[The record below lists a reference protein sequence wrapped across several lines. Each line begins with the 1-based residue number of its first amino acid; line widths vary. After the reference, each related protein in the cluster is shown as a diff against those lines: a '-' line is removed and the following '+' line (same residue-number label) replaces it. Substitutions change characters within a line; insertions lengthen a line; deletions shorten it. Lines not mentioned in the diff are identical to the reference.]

1 MASFV
6 PIAALSNA
14 GYAAI
19 SLGRESGPS
28 RYLFR
33 VYAMGV
39 GDTVGLILY
48 GVGIL
53 GALMCLG
60 FACECIAHSL
70 KSMLIL
76 RDRFLVGLLSD
87 RRTKS

>member
-60 FACECIAHSL
+60 FACECFVHSFDKYAHIA
-70 KSMLIL
+70 
-76 RDRFLVGLLSD
+76 
-87 RRTKS
+87 